1 MPSPK
6 PTAEPSTT
14 YSRLELILL
23 GIVLLVACLARVMFF
38 SDVAVEHFDEGVY
51 ASNLWFS
58 AEQGAEYPG
67 RYFYAPPLLPFLI
80 EWSMIFLGSG
90 VWGVFLPSLL
100 LGVLTVLLIWW
111 VARDW
116 FGSSAGLVA
125 ALLAGG
131 SDLHLLYTRTA
142 LTDVALGFFLLLG
155 VYLIWRSWL
164 SLDWK
169 WPVLA
174 GVAIGLGWSIKYN
187 GWLPLAIGFSGIVPW
202 LWIYRR
208 DRLPLTSYLTRA
220 VVFTLTAVVVWSP
233 VLIGLQKWGGYS
245 VVAANHSRY
254 VVGFSGW
261 FDSCTRQL
269 LNLRLLEGPFG
280 AISLGLVCLVG
291 CLLALHGSCW
301 SSTHSGNENKNEE
314 VGRSTW
320 NTMLVGCLAGLPL
333 LGGWLVGIT
342 PVLAILAVI
351 GILLQLFCM
360 SGQRSKSQAAADSR
374 DDSLGLSRPLAAWL
388 LAGWFCGL
396 LLATPLYHPYPRLT
410 IPWMIS
416 AWLGTAALAGWL
428 ESRAGCSL
436 CALLSRSGE
445 LRTQP
450 ARIMG
455 GVTFVGVALLV
466 ILIARPWTVAAW
478 QPRNGLAS
486 ISRQLLADLRQEH
499 ANSDEAILYI
509 YAEPGLFFNLKA
521 EGHQLTGPVAD
532 FQFLESLPPQL
543 PVYLLAGPHAERDPE
558 FVKQFD
564 QAQDRLDLIQSYEYD
579 PSLLVRLNQAQL
591 PDESARESVRL
602 YRVQ

>member
-6 PTAEPSTT
+6 PTAEPSAT

-38 SDVAVEHFDEGVY
+38 SEVAVEHFDEGVY

-100 LGVLTVLLIWW
+100 LGVMTVLLIWW
-111 VARDW
+111 VARAW

-142 LTDVALGFFLLLG
+142 LTDVALGFFLLLS

-174 GVAIGLGWSIKYN
+174 GVTIGLGWSVKYN

-202 LWIYRR
+202 LWIYCR
-208 DRLPLTSYLTRA
+208 DRLPLTSYLSRA

-291 CLLALHGSCW
+291 CLLALHVGCC
-301 SSTHSGNENKNEE
+301 STTHFGNENKNEE
-314 VGRSTW
+314 GRRSTW
-320 NTMLVGCLAGLPL
+320 NTVLVGCLAGLPL

-342 PVLAILAVI
+342 PVLAALAVI

-360 SGQRSKSQAAADSR
+360 SGQRSDSLKAADSR
-374 DDSLGLSRPLAAWL
+374 VDSKDLARSLAAWL
-388 LAGWFCGL
+388 LAAWFCGL
-396 LLATPLYHPYPRLT
+396 LLATPLYHSYPRLT

-416 AWLGTAALAGWL
+416 AWLGTAALVGWL
-428 ESRAGCSL
+428 EARADCSL
-436 CALLSRSGE
+436 CELLSRPGE
-445 LRTQP
+445 IRIP
-450 ARIMG
+450 SARII
-455 GVTFVGVALLV
+455 TAFSLVGAALLV
-466 ILIARPWTVAAW
+466 ILIALPWSVPAW

-532 FQFLESLPPQL
+532 FQFLESLPPQM
-543 PVYLLAGPHAERDPE
+543 PVYLLAGPHAERDLE

-564 QAQDRLDLIQSYEYD
+564 LAQDRLDLVQSYEYD

-591 PDESARESVRL
+591 PAKSTKESVRL
-602 YRVQ
+602 YRVR

>member
-6 PTAEPSTT
+6 PTAEPSAT

-23 GIVLLVACLARVMFF
+23 GIVLLVSCLARVMFF

-100 LGVLTVLLIWW
+100 LGVMTVLLIWW
-111 VARDW
+111 VARAW

-142 LTDVALGFFLLLG
+142 LTDVALGFFLLLS

-202 LWIYRR
+202 LWIYHR

-291 CLLALHGSCW
+291 CLLALHVGCW

-314 VGRSTW
+314 GGRSTW
-320 NTMLVGCLAGLPL
+320 NTMLVGCLAGLPV

-360 SGQRSKSQAAADSR
+360 SGQRSKSDSR

-388 LAGWFCGL
+388 LAAWFCGL

-416 AWLGTAALAGWL
+416 AWLGTAALVGWL

-436 CALLSRSGE
+436 CELLSRSGK

-466 ILIARPWTVAAW
+466 ILIARPWSVDAW

-532 FQFLESLPPQL
+532 FQFLDSLPPQM
-543 PVYLLAGPHAERDPE
+543 PVYLIAGPHAERDPE

-564 QAQDRLDLIQSYEYD
+564 QAQDRLDLVQSYEYD

-591 PDESARESVRL
+591 PDESVNESVRL
-602 YRVQ
+602 YRVR

>member
-1 MPSPK
+1 MPSSK
-6 PTAEPSTT
+6 PTVEPPAS
-14 YSRLELILL
+14 YSRQELILL
-23 GIVLLVACLARVMFF
+23 GIVMLVACLARVLFF
-38 SDVAVEHFDEGVY
+38 SNVAVEHFDEGVY

-67 RYFYAPPLLPFLI
+67 RYYYAPPLLPFLI

-111 VARDW
+111 VARAW

-142 LTDVALGFFLLLG
+142 LTDVSLGFFLLLS

-174 GVAIGLGWSIKYN
+174 GAAIGLGWSVKYN

-220 VVFTLTAVVVWSP
+220 VVFTLIAVVVWTP

-291 CLLALHGSCW
+291 CLLALHVDIW
-301 SSTHSGNENKNEE
+301 SSTRLEHDHKNVEA
-314 VGRSTW
+314 GRSTW
-320 NTMLVGCLAGLPL
+320 NTVLIGFLAGLPL
-333 LGGWLVGIT
+333 LGSWLLGIT
-342 PVLAILAVI
+342 SVLAILAVI

-360 SGQRSKSQAAADSR
+360 TGQRSNSQAAADSGVGSKDLAR
-374 DDSLGLSRPLAAWL
+374 SLAAWL
-388 LAGWFCGL
+388 LAAWYCGL

-410 IPWMIS
+410 IPWMMS

-428 ESRAGCSL
+428 ESRAGRSL
-436 CALLSRSGE
+436 FELLSRSGE
-445 LRTQP
+445 IRIP
-450 ARIMG
+450 SARIIPG
-455 GVTFVGVALLV
+455 LSLVGAALLV
-466 ILIARPWTVAAW
+466 ILIARPWSVAVW
-478 QPRNGLAS
+478 QSRNGLES
-486 ISRQLLADLRQEH
+486 ISRQLLADLQREH
-499 ANSDEAILYI
+499 TNSDDAILYI

-532 FQFLESLPPQL
+532 FQFLDSLPPQM
-543 PVYLLAGPHAERDPE
+543 PVYLIAGPHAERDSE

-564 QAQDRLDLIQSYEYD
+564 QAQDRLDLVQSYEYD

-591 PDESARESVRL
+591 PDKSAKESVHL
-602 YRVQ
+602 YRVR